1 MLIPFQRQLHFLSL
15 SCIKQNH
22 TLNCTLSAVIVET
35 AAEDWVW
42 VRCCINCKSA
52 FRWPLGP
59 LSLPTHLQLLSPSAG
74 PSAGLCPRPAHL
86 QPLGPPAQASGG
98 PCLPAHLKPLGP
110 RESASAGPCP
120 SLLISSGPARP
131 RTSARPPWGLPGV
144 QGALP
149 QRLSPPGKAGMR
161 VSPGKGWR
169 ASHPGQG

>member
-1 MLIPFQRQLHFLSL
+1 MLIPFQRQFHFLSL
-15 SCIKQNH
+15 SCIKQHH

-42 VRCCINCKSA
+42 VRCCINRKSA
-52 FRWPLGP
+52 FRSPLGP
-59 LSLPTHLQLLSPSAG
+59 LSLPTHLQLLSPGAG
-74 PSAGLCPRPAHL
+74 PCT
-86 QPLGPPAQASGG
+86 PPAPGAPCTGLRWSL
-98 PCLPAHLKPLGP
+98 CLPAHLKPLGP

-131 RTSARPPWGLPGV
+131 RTSVRPPWGLPGV
-144 QGALP
+144 QRALP
-149 QRLSPPGKAGMR
+149 QRLSLPGKAGMR